1 MGHLNLEQ
9 RYQIEAST
17 KAGYKDIEIAEQLN
31 VHKSV
36 ISREKK
42 RNSDQRN
49 GAYRADL
56 AHRKANGRKASKY
69 KHKRFDEQMKEQVE
83 QLIKQDYSPEQVK
96 GYCDKKGVDCVSHE
110 RIYQHIW
117 DNKKSGGSLYKH
129 LRRKGRKY
137 RKRGNAKDSR
147 GLIINRVDIDHRPK
161 IVEDKSRFGD
171 FEVDT
176 IIGKNHQGAIVTV
189 NDRAS
194 GFFKM
199 KKVAYRTA
207 ELVKEAVIELLMPIK
222 ELLFT
227 MTADNGKE
235 FALHEQIAEAL
246 GIDFYFAKP
255 YHSWQRGANENIN
268 GLVRQYIPK
277 KADFSQYSDDY
288 IKAINIKINQR
299 PRKRFDFENPI
310 FIAQKLTKHKVAFIT

>member
-1 MGHLNLEQ
+1 MGHLSLEQ
-9 RYQIEAST
+9 RYKIEAYT
-17 KAGYKDIEIAEQLN
+17 VAGYKDNKIAQQLG
-31 VHKSV
+31 VDKSV

-49 GAYRADL
+49 GVYRAHL
-56 AHRKANGRKASKY
+56 AQRKADARKTSKNKY
-69 KHKRFDEQMKEQVE
+69 KRFEEGMRQRIE
-83 QLIKQDYSPEQVK
+83 QLVKQDYSPEQVK
-96 GYCDKKGVDCVSHE
+96 GYCDKNSLDCVSHE

-117 DNKKSGGSLYKH
+117 ADKKSGGTLFEH

-137 RKRGNAKDSR
+137 RKRGNLKDTR
-147 GLIINRVDIDHRPK
+147 GLIINRVGIDERPA
-161 IVEDKSRFGD
+161 IVEEKSRFGD

-199 KKVAYRTA
+199 KKVANRTA

-222 ELLFT
+222 DSLFT

-235 FALHEQIAEAL
+235 FALHEQIAQAL
-246 GIDFYFAKP
+246 DIDFYFAKP
-255 YHSWQRGANENIN
+255 YHPWQRGANENIN

-277 KADFSQYSDDY
+277 KADFSEYTDEF
-288 IKAINIKINQR
+288 IEIINLKINQR
-299 PRKRFDFENPI
+299 PRKRFHFENPI
-310 FIAQKLTKHKVAFIT
+310 FVAQKLTNSKVAFVT

>member
-1 MGHLNLEQ
+1 MGHLSLGQ
-9 RYQIEAST
+9 RYQIEAYT
-17 KAGYKDIEIAEQLN
+17 AAGFKDNKIAEHLD
-31 VHKSV
+31 VSKSV

-49 GAYRADL
+49 GAYRAGL
-56 AHRKANGRKASKY
+56 AQRKADARKASKN
-69 KHKRFDEQMKEQVE
+69 KHKRFDEEMRQRIE
-83 QLIKQDYSPEQVK
+83 QLVKQDFSPEQVK
-96 GYCDKKGVDCVSHE
+96 GHCDKKGLACVSHE

-117 DNKKSGGSLYKH
+117 SDKKAGGDLYGH

-147 GLIINRVDIDHRPK
+147 GVIANRVDIDRRPAV
-161 IVEDKSRFGD
+161 VEEKSRFGD

-176 IIGKNHQGAIVTV
+176 IIGKNHQRAIVTV

-199 KKVAYRTA
+199 KKVPNRTA
-207 ELVKEAVIELLMPIK
+207 ELVKEAVIELLLPVK

-277 KADFSQYSDDY
+277 KADFRAYTDEY
-288 IKAINIKINQR
+288 IEFINIKINRR
-299 PRKRFDFENPI
+299 PRKRFNYENPI
-310 FIAQKLTKHKVAFIT
+310 FIAQKLTNRKVAFVT